1 MIASVISSLVD
12 FGQGLVVSSGY
23 AGVFLVAV
31 LENFFP
37 PLPSELIFP
46 FVGFVVGSPAPAGR
60 GELGLAGVVLAGGLG
75 ALVGAWFWYGLG
87 WALGRANLKLF
98 LQRWGKFF
106 RIHFSDVERAENW
119 FSRFQAPVVFFGRL
133 IPLVRTMISVPAGF
147 VRMPF
152 LSFSGLTLV
161 GSLLWVGALTFGGFW
176 LGENWRQMGPLV
188 QDYQLVWEL
197 ILAVG
202 VLVFVFWNLRHRH
215 RIKSKN

>member
-1 MIASVISSLVD
+1 MITSAISSLAD
-12 FGQGLVVSSGY
+12 FGQGLVVSNGY
-23 AGVFLVAV
+23 GGVFLVAV

-46 FVGFVVGSPAPAGR
+46 FVGFVVGLPASGG
-60 GELGLAGVVLAGGLG
+60 GELALAGVVLVGGLG

-161 GSLLWVGALTFGGFW
+161 GSLFWVGSLTFGGYW
-176 LGENWRQMGPLV
+176 LGENWRQVIPLI
-188 QDYQLVWEL
+188 QDYELVWEL
-197 ILAVG
+197 FLAAG
-202 VLVFVFWNLRHRH
+202 IIAFALWNLRHKH
-215 RIKSKN
+215 R